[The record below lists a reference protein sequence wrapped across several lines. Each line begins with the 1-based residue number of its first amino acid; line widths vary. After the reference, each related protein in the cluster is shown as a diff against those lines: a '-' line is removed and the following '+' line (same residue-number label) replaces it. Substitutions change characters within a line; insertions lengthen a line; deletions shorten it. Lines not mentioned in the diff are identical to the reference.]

1 MKENHFNQLVKSIK
15 QSGAIRRGS
24 RKPCRMFLH
33 PETEIAKL
41 RKHLGASQS
50 EFAAMIQVSVGTIRN
65 WEQGRRTPQGPA
77 RALLSLV
84 AALPIESR
92 KVLGRD

>member
-1 MKENHFNQLVKSIK
+1 MKKKIFNDLVKSIK
-15 QSGAIRRGS
+15 QAGQIERGE
-24 RKPCRMFLH
+24 RKPSRIYYY

-41 RKHLGASQS
+41 RKRLGTSQS

-77 RALLSLV
+77 KALLMLV
-84 AALPIESR
+84 AALPKESR
-92 KVLGRD
+92 KVLGTN